1 MNEVSYLK
9 KFMINKKRLK
19 KLKIKLEE
27 TTETTNQEASQE
39 PENVT
44 TEVLTDSNGI
54 SYSLDDSEAPN
65 TVDIKNKVYSVG
77 SKFNVAES
85 PKTVQR
91 IEVVTDDE
99 TDFSAVMVTIK
110 DDATGK
116 EDTYYCK
123 RTCRYGLLPKFETKF
138 KLNLMLFINTL

>member
-1 MNEVSYLK
+1 MA
-9 KFMINKKRLK
+9 
-19 KLKIKLEE
+19 LEE
-27 TTETTNQEASQE
+27 NVNNRDEIMVNWSKLLKEVYDKQEEIEKAKDKVEETAETTNQEASQE

-77 SKFNVAES
+77 SKFNITES

-91 IEVVTDDE
+91 IEVITDDE
-99 TDFSAVMVTIK
+99 TDFSAVM
-110 DDATGK
+110 
-116 EDTYYCK
+116 
-123 RTCRYGLLPKFETKF
+123 LL
-138 KLNLMLFINTL
+138 